1 MKLISVVG
9 LGPGNKEWIAQPVLE
24 RLAKADVIL
33 GYYTYINQIEGI
45 APHVEREA
53 SGMRAEVM
61 RAKRAVE
68 LANQHKKVVVVSG
81 GDAGIYGMA
90 GLIFEVLED
99 EKIHDVE
106 VDVLPGISALN
117 AAASL
122 LGAPIMNDF
131 AVISLSDYLT
141 PLEDILLRVSQAAK
155 AGFVL
160 CLFNPSSHKRKVPF
174 EKSSAILQKILPD
187 DTPVGIVRNA
197 YRESQEVLRLTLK
210 ELITEEVGMDSI
222 IIVGN
227 KKTRWINQKM
237 VTPRGYT
244 IRQGENKNST

>member
-1 MKLISVVG
+1 MKVISVVG
-9 LGPGNKEWIAQPVLE
+9 LGPGSKEWIAQPVLG
-24 RLAKADVIL
+24 RLAEADVIL
-33 GYYTYINQIEGI
+33 GYYTYIDQIEGL

-53 SGMRAEVM
+53 SGMRAEVK

-68 LANQHKKVVVVSG
+68 LAKQNKKVVVVSG

-99 EKIHDVE
+99 EKIQDVE
-106 VDVLPGISALN
+106 VEVLPGISALN

-141 PLEDILLRVSQAAK
+141 PLEEILLRISQAAK

-160 CLFNPSSHKRKVPF
+160 CLFNPSSLKRKIPF
-174 EKSSAILQKILPD
+174 EKASTILQQILPD
-187 DTPVGIVRNA
+187 NTPVGIVRNA

-210 ELITEEVGMDSI
+210 ELITTEVGMDSI
-222 IIVGN
+222 IIIGN
-227 KKTRWINQKM
+227 KKTRWINHKM
-237 VTPRGYT
+237 VTPRGYA
-244 IRQGENKNST
+244 IHQEDVN